1 MKIKTLNDIVA
12 WRLCLGCGA
21 CAYICKNHFVELRN
35 VPNQGIRPFML
46 SDQCGTCSDCIQV
59 CPGYSTPGFSNP
71 EASEKHQQLNEKGWG
86 PIIEIWEGY
95 ATDPEVRYHGSSG
108 GAATAIAVYCLEKL
122 NMHGALH
129 IGSNQE
135 HPLKN
140 EVFMSKNY
148 AELLSR
154 TGSRYSPA
162 SPCSG
167 LDRIESAPSPCV
179 FIGKPCDVTG
189 FQMAGKLRPGLQDK
203 NGLSIGTF
211 CAGTPSSLGMI
222 ELLKKMSISP
232 DTVEDIRYRGKG
244 WPGLFTVH
252 LKDGV
257 RSIQKT
263 YMEAWGF
270 LQKFRPF
277 RCYLCPDGTAAY
289 ADISCGDPWYR
300 TIGENEKGYSLVIVR
315 TQKGREILKGA
326 MEAGYLKLER
336 SDIQKLID
344 SQKGLLQ
351 KRKDIWGR
359 LFMLKIFGLPVPQY
373 PGFFLSEQWWSS
385 PIRQKIR
392 SLLGT
397 ARRIVQRKYYHPFT
411 CAQLSNEYEKN
422 ETKSI
427 HD

>member
-1 MKIKTLNDIVA
+1 
-12 WRLCLGCGA
+12 
-21 CAYICKNHFVELRN
+21 
-35 VPNQGIRPFML
+35 
-46 SDQCGTCSDCIQV
+46 
-59 CPGYSTPGFSNP
+59 
-71 EASEKHQQLNEKGWG
+71 
-86 PIIEIWEGY
+86 
-95 ATDPEVRYHGSSG
+95 
-108 GAATAIAVYCLEKL
+108 
-122 NMHGALH
+122 
-129 IGSNQE
+129 
-135 HPLKN
+135 
-140 EVFMSKNY
+140 
-148 AELLSR
+148 
-154 TGSRYSPA
+154 
-162 SPCSG
+162 
-167 LDRIESAPSPCV
+167 
-179 FIGKPCDVTG
+179 
-189 FQMAGKLRPGLQDK
+189 
-203 NGLSIGTF
+203 
-211 CAGTPSSLGMI
+211 
-222 ELLKKMSISP
+222 
-232 DTVEDIRYRGKG
+232 
-244 WPGLFTVH
+244 
-252 LKDGV
+252 
-257 RSIQKT
+257 
-263 YMEAWGF
+263 MEAWGF

-411 CAQLSNEYEKN
+411 CVQLSNEYAKN

>member
-21 CAYICKNHFVELRN
+21 CAYICKNNFVELRD
-35 VPNQGIRPFML
+35 VPNQGIRPFMV
-46 SDQCGTCSDCIQV
+46 SDQCDTCSDCVQV
-59 CPGYSTPGFSNP
+59 CPGYSTPGFFNP
-71 EASEKHQQLNEKGWG
+71 ADSEKHQQVNEKGWG
-86 PIIEIWEGY
+86 PIMEIWEGY
-95 ATDPEVRYHGSSG
+95 ATDPEIRYNGSSG
-108 GAATAIAVYCLEKL
+108 GAATAIALYCLDKL

-129 IGSNQE
+129 IGRDKD

-140 EVFMSKNY
+140 AAFMSSNY
-148 AELLSR
+148 PDLLSR

-167 LDRIESAPSPCV
+167 LDKTESAPSPCV

-189 FQMAGKLRPGLQDK
+189 FQMACKLRPDLQDK

-211 CAGTPSSLGMI
+211 CAGTPSSLGMN
-222 ELLKKMSISP
+222 ELLKKMNINP
-232 DTVEDIRYRGKG
+232 DMVEDIRYRGKG

-252 LKDGV
+252 LKDRV
-257 RSIQKT
+257 QSFQKT
-263 YMEAWGF
+263 YLEAWGF

-315 TQKGREILKGA
+315 TEKGREILKGA
-326 MEAGYLKLER
+326 MANGYLTLER
-336 SDIQKLID
+336 ASIKKLIN
-344 SQKGLLQ
+344 SQAGLLQ

-359 LFMLKIFGLPVPQY
+359 LLMMKIFGLPVPQY
-373 PGFFLSEQWWSS
+373 PGFFLPEQWWSL
-385 PIRQKIR
+385 PIKQKIR

-397 ARRIVQRKYYHPFT
+397 ARRIVQRKYYHPLPS
-411 CAQLSNEYEKN
+411 AQLNERPVSHENKIN
-422 ETKSI
+422 